1 MLQYPYHKGTMEAQG
16 VTIPYTLSVKNN
28 QPKKIA
34 ILLPGKEY
42 TTQGPIMWYTNHL
55 YWDEGFDTLQFHYSG
70 MNINEENLPVIVNEM
85 ILSFLQ
91 DQEYDTVHFVSL
103 GLGSTIAAYFLTHQL
118 YPNIKAVWF
127 TPYTHHPQVLQA
139 LLERPNKGLV
149 VIGEI
154 SDVVD
159 DEDIQ
164 LLEGNE
170 NLTVAHVAGVNDLL
184 EGIYVEL
191 NIDAMRSVI
200 QMIREYIKKEQ
211 IELNEKKSE
220 IRVYFSLY
228 GDDFPLEEVTEK
240 LGVLPTDT
248 DKKGEEIIPPNG
260 KINPDFRRYYT
271 QTWWELGTDYE
282 ASVDLKDKM
291 NEVIQK
297 LRDKVFIINE
307 LRKKYDL
314 TSRIQVVIRVENGE
328 MPILTLD
335 KKILSFAH
343 QIQTEYISLD
353 TYVMPFDEN
362 LRFESDGITFK
373 GRKL

>member
-1 MLQYPYHKGTMEAQG
+1 MQYPYHKGTMEAQG
-16 VTIPYTLSVKNN
+16 VTIPYTLSVKNS

-55 YWDEGFDTLQFHYSG
+55 YWDEGFDTFQFHYSG

-220 IRVYFSLY
+220 IMVYFSLY